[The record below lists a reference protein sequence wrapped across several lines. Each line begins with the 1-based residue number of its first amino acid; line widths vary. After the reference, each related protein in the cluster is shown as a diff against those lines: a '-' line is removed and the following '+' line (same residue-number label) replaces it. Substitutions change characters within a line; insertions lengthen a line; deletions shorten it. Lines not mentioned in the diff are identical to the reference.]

1 VADLKP
7 PTLDAD
13 RRGQVLLVT
22 GFALAVTF
30 VGLALVFNSVIY
42 TENLA
47 TRSESTTTTDPVSHA
62 ESLRSGTERLV
73 GAVNEMNASNT
84 SNYAQVETNFTW
96 AFENMTAIMTK
107 HQLGDGQVVA
117 DEFAFPNRYRAT
129 VIHQVDEERNFSN
142 ADRERDWTLVS
153 GAEGARGLRVF
164 VGAES
169 LLEGN
174 DTPGTTEPDSE
185 PFNVTVRGGGDTWRL
200 NVSSDPRSL
209 SSDATLVGV
218 RTTADEHVTCG
229 APDPTTDPFWINVS
243 EGTVDGTEC
252 AGLDF
257 AGGLDAIED
266 IEFNNASNVNGTYRL
281 VVNRSN
287 NSAGIDQSNYG
298 QLPAEP
304 STEPGIWGV
313 DLTVDYE
320 SDVLR
325 YVREMR
331 AVPGEKDD

>member
-1 VADLKP
+1 MADLKP

-47 TRSESTTTTDPVSHA
+47 TRSESTTTTDPISHA
-62 ESLRSGTERLV
+62 ASLQSGSERLV
-73 GAVNEMNASNT
+73 TAVNELNASNT
-84 SNYAQVETNFTW
+84 SRYAQVEQNFTW
-96 AFENMTAIMTK
+96 AFENMTDIMMN

-117 DEFAFPNRYRAT
+117 DEFSFPNRYRAT
-129 VIHQVDEERNFSN
+129 VLHQVDDERNFSN
-142 ADRERDWTLVS
+142 ANREPDWTLVS
-153 GAEGARGLRVF
+153 GAEGARSLRIF
-164 VGAES
+164 VSSES
-169 LLEGN
+169 QLEGN
-174 DTPGTTEPDSE
+174 DNVGLVEPGGE
-185 PFNVTVRGGGDTWRL
+185 PFNMTVRGNGDTWRL
-200 NVSSDPRSL
+200 NVSDDPRGLLTSG
-209 SSDATLVGV
+209 DTLVGV
-218 RTTADEHVTCG
+218 KTADGDHVTCG
-229 APDPTTDPFWINVS
+229 APNPPFWINVS
-243 EGTVDGTEC
+243 AGTVDGTEC

-257 AGGLDAIED
+257 AEGLAPIEE
-266 IEFNNASNVNGTYRL
+266 IEFNNASNVNGSYRL
-281 VVNRSN
+281 LVNRSN
-287 NSAGIDQSNYG
+287 NSVGIDQSNYG
-298 QLPAEP
+298 QLPDKP

-325 YVREMR
+325 YVREIR